1 MLGDQANCNSD
12 GSGRTHPNPIDPALE
27 ELADRLHH
35 MHASQCMSREQAH
48 NVDAPSPTGHLLSP
62 KLSEKARRGLL
73 LLLLLL
79 GLVVLLGVGPS
90 LLL

>member
-1 MLGDQANCNSD
+1 MLM
-12 GSGRTHPNPIDPALE
+12 P
-27 ELADRLHH
+27 
-35 MHASQCMSREQAH
+35 
-48 NVDAPSPTGHLLSP
+48 PSPTGHLLSP

-90 LLL
+90 LLLLVSPLLGLSLPEQ